1 MGNQSCA
8 VSGWSV
14 RFHVPGINPQARRK
28 MEGTSFTNILR
39 IPPKRVKPISPY
51 ETGRPRPTPE
61 HYRHSGFP
69 FRHPRLLPSVIPA
82 FSPSVILAFPA
93 SVIPAFSPLCHP
105 CLLPPLSSLPSPPSV
120 ILCLL
125 PPLSSSAFSPL
136 CHPCLLPPLSSLPS
150 PPSVILAFSPLCH
163 PRLLP
168 PLSSSPSPPSVIPA
182 FSPSVIPAFSP
193 SVIPAFSPLRHPRL
207 LPPLSSSPSPPSVI
221 LDISNRGSRVFCMYT
236 RAIPWRHLRAPL
248 VLGPFAETKGPRR
261 AGPKPRKNLS
271 PFCHPGLDPGSRAL
285 LVFSVVGAASNA
297 ARPPCSPGPCG
308 LPTLS
313 LWEMAGVRRAGEEV
327 EATERCGALR
337 RLRLSASP

>member
-1 MGNQSCA
+1 MGNESCA

-14 RFHVPGINPQARRK
+14 RFHVPGINAQARRK
-28 MEGTSFTNILR
+28 VEGTSFANILR

-69 FRHPRLLPSVIPA
+69 F
-82 FSPSVILAFPA
+82 
-93 SVIPAFSPLCHP
+93 
-105 CLLPPLSSLPSPPSV
+105 
-120 ILCLL
+120 
-125 PPLSSSAFSPL
+125 
-136 CHPCLLPPLSSLPS
+136 
-150 PPSVILAFSPLCH
+150 
-163 PRLLP
+163 
-168 PLSSSPSPPSVIPA
+168 
-182 FSPSVIPAFSP
+182 
-193 SVIPAFSPLRHPRL
+193 RHPRL

-313 LWEMAGVRRAGEEV
+313 LWEMAGVRRAGGRGGGPLNDV
-327 EATERCGALR
+327 ERAEAQPFGVTVKR
-337 RLRLSASP
+337 RVPMRVTSLASYPTKISTR